1 MTNQPDHANILRQLE
16 TLSLAVLFSL
26 VVSPT
31 AQAQTLKETV
41 DWMQSTLQPS
51 GLLGMEQNG
60 ASRYSVMPGYLHAET
75 IKKFSY
81 EGCKVTVVKLVEDID
96 PALFGNSKPSLT
108 EYTEN
113 FSLADIDPATITHD
127 SGDGDLNGKI
137 VVFSTTNDK
146 KTIHCSAVNKNPGEK
161 FGKDAG
167 CLPPYDNSEQ
177 LRFSTPQ
184 YTARFAKA
192 LKHAVQLCGGKPS
205 TF

>member
-1 MTNQPDHANILRQLE
+1 MSSKPYYANILRQWERFSLAIL
-16 TLSLAVLFSL
+16 LSLVLI
-26 VVSPT
+26 PT
-31 AQAQTLKETV
+31 AQAQTLKETL
-41 DWMQSTLQPS
+41 DWMRNTLQPS
-51 GLLGMEQNG
+51 GALGMDQNG

-81 EGCKVTVVKLVEDID
+81 ESCKVTLVKLQEDID
-96 PALFGNSKPSLT
+96 PALFGNSTPNLT
-108 EYTEN
+108 EYTES

-146 KTIHCSAVNKNPGEK
+146 KTIHCSAVNKNPGKE

-167 CLPPYDNSEQ
+167 CLPAYDNSEQ
-177 LRFSTPQ
+177 LRFSTTQ
-184 YTARFAKA
+184 YTLRFAKA